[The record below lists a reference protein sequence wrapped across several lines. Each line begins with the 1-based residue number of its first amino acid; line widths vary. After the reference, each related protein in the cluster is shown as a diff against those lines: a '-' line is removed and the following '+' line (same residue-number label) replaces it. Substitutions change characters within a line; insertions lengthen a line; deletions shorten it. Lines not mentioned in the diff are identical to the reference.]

1 MKTENSEDE
10 MEQINNKNE
19 DNEMK
24 ETLESI
30 AEKENQYRAQI
41 EHLESELE
49 VEKKNKCVYPKKT

>member
-1 MKTENSEDE
+1 MIK
-10 MEQINNKNE
+10 MIYQNE

-24 ETLESI
+24 ETLEWI

-49 VEKKNKCVYPKKT
+49 VELNESIQR

>member
-10 MEQINNKNE
+10 IENVNNQNE
-19 DNEMK
+19 DNEMT

-49 VEKKNKCVYPKKT
+49 IEKK